1 MKVFVLNLAR
11 CTERMARV
19 KARLDELGVPFERLE
34 GIDDTLMDET
44 AKRRSVSR
52 LGWWCCSLRPIT
64 RGQIGCTL
72 SHQLAY
78 RRMLA
83 EGLDRACVL
92 EDDVVLDDR
101 FPAVLRALEQA
112 LDASRP
118 QVALMCDHADGRM
131 KILAEARAFSLDRVD
146 EAMYAEGY
154 VLTRLAAEQI
164 LEANFPLR
172 VMDDI
177 WGRWVRQGRIE
188 LYLARPTVC
197 TQTSPVAGDSTIV
210 SASVLRER
218 MSVLGKL
225 GWDLRRLA
233 GILLDACT
241 GWPEMKGSLVLLGRF
256 LKGGR

>member
-11 CTERMARV
+11 CPERMARV
-19 KARLDELGVPFERLE
+19 KARLDELGVPFERIE
-34 GIDDTLMDET
+34 GVDDSLMDET
-44 AKRRSVSR
+44 EKRRSVSR

-78 RRMLA
+78 RRMIS
-83 EGLDRACVL
+83 EGLEHACVL
-92 EDDVVLDDR
+92 EDDVVLDSH
-101 FPAVLRALEQA
+101 FPEVLKSLESAIDDTRA
-112 LDASRP
+112 
-118 QVALMCDHADGRM
+118 QVALMCDHADGKM
-131 KILAEARAFSLDRVD
+131 EIPAVQGDFSLERVK

-154 VLTRLAAEQI
+154 VLTRKAAEQI
-164 LEANFPLR
+164 LEANYPLR

-197 TQTSPVAGDSTIV
+197 TQTSPVDGGSTIV
-210 SASVLRER
+210 SASIIRSRL
-218 MSVLGKL
+218 SFGGKL
-225 GWDLRRLA
+225 WWDVRRLV
-233 GILLDACT
+233 GIVLDAFT

-256 LKGGR
+256 LRGGR

>member
-11 CTERMARV
+11 CPERMVRV

-34 GIDDTLMDET
+34 GIDDSQMDE
-44 AKRRSVSR
+44 AEKRRSVSR

-78 RRMLA
+78 RRMIA
-83 EGLDRACVL
+83 EGLGHACVL
-92 EDDVVLDDR
+92 EDDVVLDAR
-101 FPAVLRALEQA
+101 FPEVLHALETA
-112 LDASRP
+112 VDDTRP
-118 QVALMCDHADGRM
+118 QVVLMCDHAEGRM
-131 KILAEARAFSLDRVD
+131 EIPAGHDDFSLERVE

-154 VLTRLAAEQI
+154 VLTRKAAEQI
-164 LEANFPLR
+164 LEANYPLR

-197 TQTSPVAGDSTIV
+197 TQTSPVDGGSTIV
-210 SASVLRER
+210 SASIVRSRL
-218 MSVLGKL
+218 SLGGKL
-225 GWDLRRLA
+225 WWDVRRLV
-233 GILLDACT
+233 GIMLDACT
-241 GWPEMKGSLVLLGRF
+241 GWPEMKGALALLRSS